1 MPFYDLKCSKCG
13 HEFNVM
19 AKMSERTEKL
29 IKCPECGSNELDA
42 VFKSV
47 NIIQSRKS
55 EGGNAPI
62 FINAEDAA
70 VINAAPFH
78 IGII

>member
-1 MPFYDLKCSKCG
+1 MSKCG

-47 NIIQSRKS
+47 NIYNPENPKA
-55 EGGNAPI
+55 GNAPI
-62 FINAEDAA
+62 S
-70 VINAAPFH
+70 
-78 IGII
+78 